1 MALDVAT
8 LLAGLS
14 KTGADP
20 EARSRCFPLVIA
32 ILASLLW
39 LPGMTAAPQQPT
51 PLPAQLQ
58 TPSTTAPFQR
68 SPPGR
73 KQPST
78 PSNTA
83 APRSPLTRPQK
94 SSAPS
99 KADPSQQSAPSPQQ
113 TSHSNEAVHAEGP
126 SHDSG
131 LPLMGLLGALVG
143 AFISW
148 IASSWTASKAHRLTT
163 LREQKSYEHR
173 KMAFREMLQVEINQ
187 NLEMLKWD
195 QTFTKVQLTGRACPA
210 WSTAVWESG
219 VALWPDILSDERL
232 MDLQLFFIEL
242 LSLTSTRASLTSAVL
257 HSSEE
262 PLQRITLASQ
272 AVVLAE
278 RVLRRGNRLRSLG
291 TTQGENTGMGRGR
304 G

>member
-14 KTGADP
+14 KTGAGP

-39 LPGMTAAPQQPT
+39 LPGM
-51 PLPAQLQ
+51 
-58 TPSTTAPFQR
+58 
-68 SPPGR
+68 G
-73 KQPST
+73 
-78 PSNTA
+78 A

-143 AFISW
+143 ASISLD
-148 IASSWTASKAHRLTT
+148 SFLVDGK
-163 LREQKSYEHR
+163 
-173 KMAFREMLQVEINQ
+173 
-187 NLEMLKWD
+187 
-195 QTFTKVQLTGRACPA
+195 
-210 WSTAVWESG
+210 
-219 VALWPDILSDERL
+219 
-232 MDLQLFFIEL
+232 
-242 LSLTSTRASLTSAVL
+242 
-257 HSSEE
+257 
-262 PLQRITLASQ
+262 
-272 AVVLAE
+272 
-278 RVLRRGNRLRSLG
+278 
-291 TTQGENTGMGRGR
+291 
-304 G
+304 

>member
-39 LPGMTAAPQQPT
+39 LPGMAAAPQQPT

-58 TPSTTAPFQR
+58 TPST
-68 SPPGR
+68 
-73 KQPST
+73 
-78 PSNTA
+78 TA

-99 KADPSQQSAPSPQQ
+99 KADPSQQCAPSPQQ

-143 AFISW
+143 ASISLD
-148 IASSWTASKAHRLTT
+148 SFLVDGK
-163 LREQKSYEHR
+163 
-173 KMAFREMLQVEINQ
+173 
-187 NLEMLKWD
+187 
-195 QTFTKVQLTGRACPA
+195 
-210 WSTAVWESG
+210 
-219 VALWPDILSDERL
+219 
-232 MDLQLFFIEL
+232 
-242 LSLTSTRASLTSAVL
+242 
-257 HSSEE
+257 
-262 PLQRITLASQ
+262 
-272 AVVLAE
+272 
-278 RVLRRGNRLRSLG
+278 
-291 TTQGENTGMGRGR
+291 
-304 G
+304 